1 MSSITISAIVA
12 CSENRVIGRD
22 GGLPWHIPED
32 LKHFKRM
39 TTGKPVIMGRRTFES
54 IGSKALPK
62 RLNIV
67 VSRSESSLPPL
78 PPLPLM
84 GGGNGGA
91 GPFHSKDIQ
100 NALAFA
106 KKQAAQDGA
115 AEIMICGGAQIYKAA
130 LPVTQRI
137 YLTIVHRTI
146 DGDTFFPELDKEEW
160 QETGREDHPE
170 YSFVTMERK
179 KK

>member
-1 MSSITISAIVA
+1 MVVTVCAIAA

-32 LKHFKRM
+32 LKHFKKM
-39 TTGKPVIMGRRTFES
+39 TTGKPVIMGRKTFES

-62 RLNIV
+62 RLNII
-67 VSRSESSLPPL
+67 VSRSESSLSPL
-78 PPLPLM
+78 SSLPLE
-84 GGGNGGA
+84 GGGGGA

-100 NALAFA
+100 SAIAFA
-106 KKQAAQDGA
+106 KKQAAQDGVD
-115 AEIMICGGAQIYKAA
+115 EIMICGGAQIYEAA

-137 YLTIVHRTI
+137 YMTVVHQTIE
-146 DGDTFFPELDKEEW
+146 GDTLFPELNEKEW
-160 QETGREDHPE
+160 RETGREDHAE

-179 KK
+179 